1 MRILNNEK
9 IFLYDQDRELLIF
22 LLLVNLLEDKIT
34 YVTFKEKENKIEK
47 LKGRKIL
54 ISDNDIISKI
64 KFFNRIKMGLYIK
77 KFRLKE
83 KEMLKKV
90 QNEEAKLYGVDS
102 LAMGQRIFYKEKLYM
117 IEEGSAT
124 YIQPK
129 EKKSFKKILIKLF
142 NKIFLLEERD
152 ELYGY
157 GEKVKKIYFTEN
169 LCKEI
174 PKGLEKKA
182 EIINLKELWNK
193 KFERE
198 KKIIL
203 DIFNFN
209 EEILKKVDENTIM
222 LFTQPL
228 SEDNVITEEEK
239 IDLYSKIL
247 KKYDNQSIIIKP
259 HPREK
264 TDYSKYFPSYYVM
277 KERYPVEILE
287 LVGINIK
294 KAITIFSSAAFGLGK
309 NVEIDFYGTEIYYKL
324 FERFGTQDKVMK
336 RNAFLD

>member
-1 MRILNNEK
+1 MKRIV
-9 IFLYDQDRELLIF
+9 LYDLDRVLLIF
-22 LLLVNLLEDKIT
+22 LLLSNLKKDEIIYISFFNK
-34 YVTFKEKENKIEK
+34 KEKIEK
-47 LKGRKIL
+47 LPGKKIFINEEKIETFFLKRK
-54 ISDNDIISKI
+54 K
-64 KFFNRIKMGLYIK
+64 YIK
-77 KFRLKE
+77 EIR
-83 KEMLKKV
+83 KKLMPLIE
-90 QNEEAKLYGVDS
+90 QINNKKIYLYGLDHYA
-102 LAMGQRIFYKEKLYM
+102 LAMKIFYKEEMYV
-117 IEEGSAT
+117 IEEGTFNYSF
-124 YIQPK
+124 ISESIGQK
-129 EKKSFKKILIKLF
+129 IKKIIKSFFIRERKKNL
-142 NKIFLLEERD
+142 
-152 ELYGY
+152 GY
-157 GEKVKKIYFTEN
+157 GDKVKKIYFTEN

-193 KFERE
+193 KSEEE

-203 DIFNFN
+203 NTFNFN
-209 EEILKKVDENTIM
+209 EEILKKADKNTIM